1 MYSTIRK
8 DYDIIIKNANDIGL
22 TFEERDGKF
31 FIFSQ
36 GKQLGKFDTLKQ
48 VNFFIY
54 KYVFGYCCLEE
65 K

>member
-8 DYDIIIKNANDIGL
+8 DYDIVIKNANDIGL
-22 TFEERDGKF
+22 AIEERDGKF

-36 GKQLGKFDTLKQ
+36 DKQLGKFDTLRQ